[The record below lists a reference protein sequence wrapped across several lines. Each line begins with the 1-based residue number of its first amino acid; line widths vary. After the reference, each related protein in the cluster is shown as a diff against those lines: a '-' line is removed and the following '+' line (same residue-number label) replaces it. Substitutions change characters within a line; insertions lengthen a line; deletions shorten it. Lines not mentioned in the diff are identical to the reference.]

1 MPKLTRPPKLSH
13 FKPRNL
19 AYVTWKGKRHYLGKY
34 GSPEAAAAYARFIAN
49 MAEAATGEEAAPE
62 PPRVG
67 WITITEL
74 CAAYLLHA
82 QGYYVNKAGE
92 PTDQLDKVKRWIR
105 ILVDRFGTLAVN
117 EFGPRRL
124 KALQQSLVE
133 DGLSRT
139 GVNKRVCGIR
149 RIFVWG
155 ESEELVPRGTAHTLG
170 TVRGLRKGRSKAREC
185 KPIGPVDD
193 QVVDDTIPKLPPI
206 VGDMVAL
213 QRVTGM
219 RPSEVCI
226 LRPADIDRS
235 EAVWCYTPT
244 EHKMGHLDKSRVVY
258 LGPQAQAI
266 LAPYLLRAAD
276 SFCFSPAES
285 EKRRLEERHAERVVP
300 MSCGNKPGSNK
311 LRHPKKQPGDHYT
324 RDSYRRAIHNAVNA
338 INRERRK
345 AAEEAGEEPTLLP
358 LWSPNRLRHSAATKI
373 RAAYGL
379 EAVQSVLGHASMN
392 TSEIYAEKNAELAKT
407 VALRIG

>member
-1 MPKLTRPPKLSH
+1 MPRLNRPPKLGLHKASGQACVH
-13 FKPRNL
+13 WR
-19 AYVTWKGKRHYLGKY
+19 GKRHYLGVY
-34 GSPEAAAAYARFIAN
+34 GSKQAAEAYARFLVTIN
-49 MAEAATGEEAAPE
+49 ELAEREEAVPS
-62 PPRVG
+62 PPATG

-74 CAAYLLHA
+74 CAAYLQHA

-244 EHKMGHLDKSRVVY
+244 EHKMGHLDKNRVVY

-311 LRHPKKQPGDHYT
+311 VRHPKKQPGDRYT

-373 RAAYGL
+373 RAVYGL

-392 TSEIYAEKNAELAKT
+392 TSEIYAEKSADLAKT